1 MGTILR
7 TWSYQYQ
14 WLYDSISRVAAIAV
28 GGEHRFRRLA
38 LAGLEISPHAKIL
51 DLCCGSGQVTQVLL
65 EHSDDVTGLDVSP
78 LSLSRSR
85 QNAPQAKYVEAL
97 AEEMPFADRE
107 FDLVHTSA
115 AMHEMTRSQLV
126 EIFTQVYRV
135 LKPGGTFTTVDF
147 HQPTNPLFKPGLAAF
162 FWLFETQTAWALIE
176 LDLVA
181 MLRDVGFTIDSTP
194 ILYAGG
200 SLQVIQAHK
209 QLTVVNPS

>member
-1 MGTILR
+1 MLFSLR
-7 TWSYQYQ
+7 IQN
-14 WLYDSISRVAAIAV
+14 
-28 GGEHRFRRLA
+28 FA
-38 LAGLEISPHAKIL
+38 LIDELELEFGAGLNVLTGETGAGKSIIL
-51 DLCCGSGQVTQVLL
+51 DAIDLVLGGKA
-65 EHSDDVTGLDVSP
+65 SVRMIRTGTDKAVIEGTFQTTDRVRAWL
-78 LSLSRSR
+78 L
-85 QNAPQAKYVEAL
+85 
-97 AEEMPFADRE
+97 DRE